1 MSRPIRVL
9 QVVPSLNRS
18 AGVAR
23 FVYNMD
29 LYHDETRVHFDYLHH
44 SSIDGVLMHDKT
56 YDKELKEK
64 GSQVYLV
71 NYASRGL
78 PRFIKE
84 VNAFFEKHGS
94 EYDIVHCQMPNSAFC
109 VLRDAKHA
117 GVKHRILHSHLN
129 NSSDQF
135 LHRLRNAPLNAIGK
149 MYATDRLACSEDAGK
164 FLFGNKPF
172 TVIRNGIPIEQ
183 FAYDAGINSELRA
196 EYGIP
201 MDAPVIGCVGRMV
214 KQKNYPFA
222 VKVFAQFLH
231 KRPDAKLI
239 FIGDG
244 TDRADLEQAIHDEGV
259 TSSVLLLGV
268 REDIN
273 RLYSMLDVFFMPS
286 LYEGLPVSC
295 VEAQA
300 SGLPCVYSTDVPY
313 ESDITGTGIFV
324 SRDADIEQWTEALQ
338 EAINTAH
345 LQNNPRILAQHGY
358 SAKENAERLTD
369 YYEELVL
376 PGYDKLNEQNNK
388 H

>member
-1 MSRPIRVL
+1 MSKPIRVL
-9 QVVPSLNRS
+9 QVVPSLNRA

-23 FVYNMD
+23 FAYNMD
-29 LYHDETRVHFDYLHH
+29 LYHDEDRVHFDYLHH
-44 SSIDGVLMHDKT
+44 SSIDGLLMHDKT
-56 YDKELKEK
+56 YDKELQEK
-64 GSQVYLV
+64 GSRVYLV

-78 PRFIKE
+78 SRFIEE
-84 VNAFFEKHGS
+84 VNTFFEEHGS

-109 VLRDAKHA
+109 VLREAKHA

-164 FLFGNKPF
+164 FLFGSKPF

-183 FAYDAGINSELRA
+183 FAYDTGINSGLRA

-201 MDAPVIGCVGRMV
+201 TDAPVIGCVGRMV

-222 VKVFAQFLH
+222 VKVFAQFLR
-231 KRPDAKLI
+231 KRPDAKLV

-244 TDRADLEQAIHDEGV
+244 TDRAELEQAIHDEGV

-300 SGLPCVYSTDVPY
+300 SGLPCVYSTDVPH
-313 ESDITGTGIFV
+313 ESDITQTGLFV
-324 SRDADIEQWTEALQ
+324 DRTADISQWVTALEQAMNGGRLTS
-338 EAINTAH
+338 
-345 LQNNPRILAQHGY
+345 NPEVLSARGY
-358 SAKENAERLTD
+358 SASANAEQLMR
-369 YYEELVL
+369 YYEQLMGAADE
-376 PGYDKLNEQNNK
+376 
-388 H
+388 

>member
-1 MSRPIRVL
+1 MSKPIRVL
-9 QVVPSLNRS
+9 QVVPSLNRA

-23 FVYNMD
+23 FAYNMD
-29 LYHDETRVHFDYLHH
+29 LYHDEDRVHFDYLHH
-44 SSIDGVLMHDKT
+44 SSIDGLLMHDKT
-56 YDKELKEK
+56 YDKELQEK
-64 GSQVYLV
+64 GSRVYLV

-78 PRFIKE
+78 SRFIEE
-84 VNAFFEKHGS
+84 VNTFFEEHGS

-164 FLFGNKPF
+164 FLFGSKPF

-183 FAYDAGINSELRA
+183 FAYDTGINSALRA

-222 VKVFAQFLH
+222 VKVFAQFLR
-231 KRPDAKLI
+231 KRPDAKLV

-244 TDRADLEQAIHDEGV
+244 TDRAELEQAIDDEGV
-259 TSSVLLLGV
+259 TSFVLLLGV

-300 SGLPCVYSTDVPY
+300 SGLPCVYSTDVPH
-313 ESDITGTGIFV
+313 ESDITQTGLFV
-324 SRDADIEQWTEALQ
+324 DRTADISQWVTAL
-338 EAINTAH
+338 ERAMNGGRLTG
-345 LQNNPRILAQHGY
+345 NPEVLSARGY
-358 SAKENAERLTD
+358 SASANAEQLMR
-369 YYEELVL
+369 YYEQLMGAADE
-376 PGYDKLNEQNNK
+376 
-388 H
+388 

>member
-1 MSRPIRVL
+1 MSKPIRVL
-9 QVVPSLNRS
+9 QVVPSLNRA

-23 FVYNMD
+23 FAYNMD
-29 LYHDETRVHFDYLHH
+29 LYHDEDRVHFDYLHH
-44 SSIDGVLMHDKT
+44 SSIDGLLMHDKT
-56 YDKELKEK
+56 YDKELQEK
-64 GSQVYLV
+64 GSRVYLV

-78 PRFIKE
+78 SRFIEE
-84 VNAFFEKHGS
+84 VNTFFEEHGS

-164 FLFGNKPF
+164 FLFGSKPF

-183 FAYDAGINSELRA
+183 FAYDAGINSALRA

-222 VKVFAQFLH
+222 VKVFAQFLR
-231 KRPDAKLI
+231 KRPDAKLV

-244 TDRADLEQAIHDEGV
+244 TDRAELEQAIHDEGV
-259 TSSVLLLGV
+259 TSFVLLLGV

-300 SGLPCVYSTDVPY
+300 SGLPCVYSTDVPH
-313 ESDITGTGIFV
+313 ESDITQTGLFV
-324 SRDADIEQWTEALQ
+324 DRTADISQWVTAL
-338 EAINTAH
+338 ERAMNGGRLTG
-345 LQNNPRILAQHGY
+345 NPEVLSARGY
-358 SAKENAERLTD
+358 SASANAEQLMR
-369 YYEELVL
+369 YYEQLMGAADE
-376 PGYDKLNEQNNK
+376 
-388 H
+388 

>member
-1 MSRPIRVL
+1 MSKPIRVL
-9 QVVPSLNRS
+9 QVVPSLNRA

-23 FVYNMD
+23 FAYNMD
-29 LYHDETRVHFDYLHH
+29 LYHDEDRVHFDYLHH
-44 SSIDGVLMHDKT
+44 SSIDGLLMHDKT
-56 YDKELKEK
+56 YDKELQEK
-64 GSQVYLV
+64 GSRVYLV

-78 PRFIKE
+78 SRFIEE
-84 VNAFFEKHGS
+84 VNTFFEEHGS

-164 FLFGNKPF
+164 FLFGSEPF

-196 EYGIP
+196 EYGIS

-222 VKVFAQFLH
+222 VKVFAQFLR
-231 KRPDAKLI
+231 KRPDTKLV

-244 TDRADLEQAIHDEGV
+244 TDRAELEQSIHDEGV
-259 TSSVLLLGV
+259 TSYVLLLGV

-300 SGLPCVYSTDVPY
+300 SGLPCVYSTDVPH
-313 ESDITGTGIFV
+313 ESDITQTGLFV
-324 SRDADIEQWTEALQ
+324 DRTADISQWVTAL
-338 EAINTAH
+338 ERAMNGGRLTG
-345 LQNNPRILAQHGY
+345 NPEVLSARGY
-358 SAKENAERLTD
+358 SASANAEQLMR
-369 YYEELVL
+369 YYEQLMGAADE
-376 PGYDKLNEQNNK
+376 
-388 H
+388 

>member
-1 MSRPIRVL
+1 MSKPIRVL
-9 QVVPSLNRS
+9 QVVPSLNRA

-23 FVYNMD
+23 FAYNMD
-29 LYHDETRVHFDYLHH
+29 LYHDEDRVHFDYLHH
-44 SSIDGVLMHDKT
+44 SSIDGLLMHDKT
-56 YDKELKEK
+56 YDKELQEK
-64 GSQVYLV
+64 GSRVYLV

-78 PRFIKE
+78 SRFIEE
-84 VNAFFEKHGS
+84 VNTFFEEHGS

-164 FLFGNKPF
+164 FLFGSKPF

-183 FAYDAGINSELRA
+183 FAYDTGINSGLRA

-201 MDAPVIGCVGRMV
+201 TDAPVIGCVGRMV

-222 VKVFAQFLH
+222 VKVFAQFLR
-231 KRPDAKLI
+231 KRPDAKLV

-244 TDRADLEQAIHDEGV
+244 TDRAELEQAIHNEGV

-300 SGLPCVYSTDVPY
+300 SGLPCVYSTDVPH
-313 ESDITGTGIFV
+313 ESDITQTGLFV
-324 SRDADIEQWTEALQ
+324 DRTADISQWVTALEQAMNGGRLTS
-338 EAINTAH
+338 
-345 LQNNPRILAQHGY
+345 NPEVLSARGY
-358 SAKENAERLTD
+358 SASANAEQLMR
-369 YYEELVL
+369 YYEQLMGAADE
-376 PGYDKLNEQNNK
+376 
-388 H
+388 

>member
-1 MSRPIRVL
+1 MSKPIRVL
-9 QVVPSLNRS
+9 QVVPSLNRA

-23 FVYNMD
+23 FAYNMD
-29 LYHDETRVHFDYLHH
+29 LYHDEDRVHFDYLHH
-44 SSIDGVLMHDKT
+44 SSIDGLLMHDKT
-56 YDKELKEK
+56 YDKELQEK
-64 GSQVYLV
+64 GSRVYLV

-78 PRFIKE
+78 SRFIEE
-84 VNAFFEKHGS
+84 VNTFFEEHGS
-94 EYDIVHCQMPNSAFC
+94 EYDIMHCQMPNSAFC

-164 FLFGNKPF
+164 FLFGSKPF

-183 FAYDAGINSELRA
+183 FAYDTGINSALRA

-222 VKVFAQFLH
+222 VKVFAQFLR
-231 KRPDAKLI
+231 KRPDAKLV

-244 TDRADLEQAIHDEGV
+244 TDRAELEQAIHDEGV
-259 TSSVLLLGV
+259 TSFVLLLGV

-300 SGLPCVYSTDVPY
+300 SGLPCVYSTDVPH
-313 ESDITGTGIFV
+313 ESDITQTGLFV
-324 SRDADIEQWTEALQ
+324 DRTADISQWVTAL
-338 EAINTAH
+338 ERAMNGGRLTG
-345 LQNNPRILAQHGY
+345 NPEVLSARGY
-358 SAKENAERLTD
+358 SASANAEQLMR
-369 YYEELVL
+369 YYEQLMGAADE
-376 PGYDKLNEQNNK
+376 
-388 H
+388 

>member
-1 MSRPIRVL
+1 MSKPIRVL
-9 QVVPSLNRS
+9 QVVPSLNRA

-23 FVYNMD
+23 FAYNMD
-29 LYHDETRVHFDYLHH
+29 LYHDEDRVHFDYLHH
-44 SSIDGVLMHDKT
+44 SSIDGLLMHDKT
-56 YDKELKEK
+56 YDKELQEK
-64 GSQVYLV
+64 GSRVYLV

-78 PRFIKE
+78 SRFIEE
-84 VNAFFEKHGS
+84 VNTFFEEHGS

-164 FLFGNKPF
+164 FLFGSEPF

-196 EYGIP
+196 EYGIS

-222 VKVFAQFLH
+222 VKVFAQFLR
-231 KRPDAKLI
+231 KRPDTKLV

-244 TDRADLEQAIHDEGV
+244 TDRAELEQSIHDEGV

-300 SGLPCVYSTDVPY
+300 SGLPCVYSTDVPH
-313 ESDITGTGIFV
+313 ESDITQTGLFV
-324 SRDADIEQWTEALQ
+324 DRTANISQWVTAL
-338 EAINTAH
+338 ERAMNGGRLTG
-345 LQNNPRILAQHGY
+345 NPEVLSARGY
-358 SAKENAERLTD
+358 SASANAEQLMR
-369 YYEELVL
+369 YYEQLMGAADE
-376 PGYDKLNEQNNK
+376 
-388 H
+388 

>member
-1 MSRPIRVL
+1 MSKPIRVL
-9 QVVPSLNRS
+9 QVVPSLNRA

-23 FVYNMD
+23 FAYNMD
-29 LYHDETRVHFDYLHH
+29 LYHDEDRVHFDYLHH
-44 SSIDGVLMHDKT
+44 SSIDGLLMHDKT
-56 YDKELKEK
+56 YDKELQEK
-64 GSQVYLV
+64 GSRVYLV

-78 PRFIKE
+78 SRFIEE
-84 VNAFFEKHGS
+84 VNTFFEEHGS

-164 FLFGNKPF
+164 FLFGSKPF

-183 FAYDAGINSELRA
+183 FAYDTGINSALRA

-222 VKVFAQFLH
+222 VKVFAQFLR
-231 KRPDAKLI
+231 KRPDAKLV

-244 TDRADLEQAIHDEGV
+244 TDRAELEQAIHDEGV
-259 TSSVLLLGV
+259 TSFVLLLGV

-300 SGLPCVYSTDVPY
+300 SGLPCVYSTDVPH
-313 ESDITGTGIFV
+313 ESDITQTGLFV
-324 SRDADIEQWTEALQ
+324 DRTADISQWVTAL
-338 EAINTAH
+338 ERAMNGGRLTG
-345 LQNNPRILAQHGY
+345 NPEVLSARGY
-358 SAKENAERLTD
+358 SASANAEQLMR
-369 YYEELVL
+369 YYEQLMGAADE
-376 PGYDKLNEQNNK
+376 
-388 H
+388 

>member
-1 MSRPIRVL
+1 MSKPIRVL
-9 QVVPSLNRS
+9 QVVPSLNRA

-23 FVYNMD
+23 FAYNMD
-29 LYHDETRVHFDYLHH
+29 LYHDEDRVHFDYLHH
-44 SSIDGVLMHDKT
+44 SSIDGLLMHDKT
-56 YDKELKEK
+56 YDKELQEK
-64 GSQVYLV
+64 GSRVYLV

-78 PRFIKE
+78 SRFIEE
-84 VNAFFEKHGS
+84 VNTFFEEHGS

-164 FLFGNKPF
+164 FLFGSKPF

-183 FAYDAGINSELRA
+183 FAYDTGINSGLRA

-201 MDAPVIGCVGRMV
+201 TDAPVIGCVGRMV

-222 VKVFAQFLH
+222 VKVFAQFLR
-231 KRPDAKLI
+231 KRPDAKLV

-244 TDRADLEQAIHDEGV
+244 TDRAELEQAIHNEGV

-268 REDIN
+268 CEDIN

-300 SGLPCVYSTDVPY
+300 SGLPCVYSTDVPH
-313 ESDITGTGIFV
+313 ESDITQTGLFV
-324 SRDADIEQWTEALQ
+324 DRTADISQWVTALEQAMNGGRLTS
-338 EAINTAH
+338 
-345 LQNNPRILAQHGY
+345 NPEVLSARGY
-358 SAKENAERLTD
+358 SASANAEQLMR
-369 YYEELVL
+369 YYEQLMGAADE
-376 PGYDKLNEQNNK
+376 
-388 H
+388 